1 MTTRDR
7 ILTVGVAISWGVCF
21 VLLGALVG
29 AGDPLLLA
37 GSRALLGGVALA
49 AAASWHGG
57 FARLRRPGIG
67 ALPLAS
73 LALLN
78 GAIALGAMFLA
89 AGRADA
95 AAATVVGN
103 TQPILLAI
111 AGAVLFGE
119 RVGRRGVFGVGLG
132 AAGVILVAAGSR
144 GSGTD
149 PVGLELALLSSAA
162 PAAGTILMRRL
173 VGRVDLLVVTAWQ
186 FLAGGAALFLTSA
199 LLEQPSALHVEVPDL
214 VALAFL
220 GIVGTGAAYVAWFS
234 LLERVPLAHLAS
246 ALYLVPVVGVT
257 ADILA
262 GGRVRP
268 AELAG
273 LALMLVGVGLAA
285 WRPATGGGAPTPKR
299 DRPRLTP
306 ESARSSGPLSTASG
320 ASHSLAAGWTHE

>member
-1 MTTRDR
+1 MTARDGM
-7 ILTVGVAISWGVCF
+7 LTVAVAIIWGVCF
-21 VLLGALVG
+21 VLLGALVR

-37 GSRALLGGVALA
+37 AVRAALGGGLLVAVVV
-49 AAASWHGG
+49 WRGG
-57 FARLRRPGIG
+57 LARLRRPGIG
-67 ALPLAS
+67 VLPLTS

-89 AGRADA
+89 ASRADA

-103 TQPILLAI
+103 VQPILLAM

-119 RVGRRGVFGVGLG
+119 RVGRRGVFGIGLG

-144 GSGTD
+144 DTGTD
-149 PVGLELALLSSAA
+149 PAGLLLALLSSAA

-186 FLAGGAALFLTSA
+186 FLAGGSVLFLTSV
-199 LLEQPSALHVEVPDL
+199 LLEQRFALHLQVSDL

-220 GIVGTGAAYVAWFS
+220 GILGTGVAYVVWFG
-234 LLERVPLAHLAS
+234 LLERVPLARLGP
-246 ALYLVPVVGVT
+246 ALYLVPVAGVT

-262 GGRVRP
+262 GARVRP

-273 LALMLVGVGLAA
+273 LAVMVAGVALAA
-285 WRPATGGGAPTPKR
+285 WRPATGGGTHRQTR
-299 DRPRLTP
+299 DRPRLAP
-306 ESARSSGPLSTASG
+306 KVCRFFGNLQRSLRRI
-320 ASHSLAAGWTHE
+320 SLARRRLDA